1 LSQLYAKNTAENPPL
16 RLKELQKLL
25 SDKSKRILFTGI
37 GNALKSD
44 DGIGIFICREIEEK
58 DNIETLI
65 VESGIEKF
73 VGKINTIDPDILILV
88 DCTDLQKEPG
98 CWSLISLDEVLDFTM
113 NTHTIS
119 LKRISEFFK
128 MEKYLL
134 GIQPLNVKYGEEFSP
149 PVNMAASEIIK
160 IVNTS

>member
-1 LSQLYAKNTAENPPL
+1 LNK
-16 RLKELQKLL
+16 LQTIFAN
-25 SDKSKRILFTGI
+25 KSRQILFVGI

-44 DGIGIFICREIEEK
+44 DGIGIYICRNIIQK
-58 DNIETLI
+58 DNVSVLI

-73 VGKINTIDPDILILV
+73 VGKINSIAPDILILV
-88 DCTDLQKEPG
+88 DCTDFQKEPG
-98 CWSLISLDEVLDFTM
+98 TCELISLDMLADFTM

-119 LKRISEFFK
+119 IKRISEFFK

-149 PVNMAASEIIK
+149 VIKKAADQLVITINK
-160 IVNTS
+160 Q